1 MASNESGNAAPRRA
15 DARRNRARVLAAAEQ
30 VFGDQ
35 GVAGSTEEIAR
46 RAGVSVGTVFR
57 HFPTK
62 QELLAAIVKDLL
74 RRLGEEADRLL
85 RDGDPATALF
95 TFFAH
100 LVAEA
105 AERKTIVELLAGVGT
120 AVPIDGAIGGFAD
133 TLARLLVKAQ
143 AAGTVDRGV
152 TADDVLALLI
162 STTQGAVRGGWDSD
176 RRQRVL
182 SIVFAGLAA
191 PPR

>member
-1 MASNESGNAAPRRA
+1 MASDESGSAAPRRA

-35 GVAGSTEEIAR
+35 GVAGSTEEVAR

-74 RRLGEEADRLL
+74 RRLEEEADLL
-85 RDGDPATALF
+85 VRDGDPATALF
-95 TFFAH
+95 TFFTH

-105 AERKTIVELLAGVGT
+105 AEKKTIVELLAGVGT
-120 AVPIDGAIGGFAD
+120 AVPIDAAIDGFAD
-133 TLARLLVKAQ
+133 TLARLLAKAQ
-143 AAGTVDRGV
+143 AAGSVDRGV
-152 TADDVLALLI
+152 TTDDVLALLI
-162 STTQGAVRGGWDSD
+162 STTQGAVRGGWDSH

-182 SIVFAGLAA
+182 SIIFAGLAA

>member
-1 MASNESGNAAPRRA
+1 MASNESGSAVPRRA
-15 DARRNRARVLAAAEQ
+15 DARRNRARVLLAAEQ

-35 GVAGSTEEIAR
+35 GFAGSTEEIAR

-74 RRLGEEADRLL
+74 RGLEDEADRLV

-95 TFFAH
+95 TFFTH

-105 AERKTIVELLAGVGT
+105 AEKKTVVELLAGVGT
-120 AVPIDGAIGGFAD
+120 AVPIDSAIGGFAD
-133 TLARLLVKAQ
+133 ALARLLVKAQ
-143 AAGTVDRGV
+143 AVGTVDRDV

-162 STTQGAVRGGWDSD
+162 STTQGAVRGGWEPH
-176 RRQRVL
+176 RQRRVL
-182 SIVFAGLAA
+182 SIIFAGLAA
-191 PPR
+191 PSS

>member
-1 MASNESGNAAPRRA
+1 MASSESGSAAPRRA
-15 DARRNRARVLAAAEQ
+15 DARRNRARILAAAEQ

-35 GVAGSTEEIAR
+35 GFAGSTEEIAR

-62 QELLAAIVKDLL
+62 RDLLAAIVKDLL
-74 RRLGEEADRLL
+74 QGLENEADRLV

-105 AERKTIVELLAGVGT
+105 AEKKTIVELLADVGT
-120 AVPIDGAIGGFAD
+120 AVPIDTAIGGFAD
-133 TLARLLVKAQ
+133 TFARLLDKAQ
-143 AAGTVDRGV
+143 AAGTVDRDV

-162 STTQGAVRGGWDSD
+162 STTQGAVRGGWDP
-176 RRQRVL
+176 RRQERVL
-182 SIVFAGLAA
+182 SIIFAGLAA
-191 PPR
+191 PRR